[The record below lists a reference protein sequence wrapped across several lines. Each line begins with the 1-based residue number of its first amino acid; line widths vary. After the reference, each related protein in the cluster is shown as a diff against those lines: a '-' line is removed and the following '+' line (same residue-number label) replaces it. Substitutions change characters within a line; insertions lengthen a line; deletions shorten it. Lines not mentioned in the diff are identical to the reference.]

1 MKLLMIQATKHGEL
15 VGRRYAATL
24 HKAYRIAYGYP
35 GNVRISEL
43 RISTRPKKVRAV
55 HQMNT
60 GASQ

>member
-43 RISTRPKKVRAV
+43 RISTRQKKVKGV
-55 HQMNT
+55 QHV
-60 GASQ
+60 